1 MLLRRLLSVAL
12 AALAVPL
19 ALPSCELYDA
29 PPRVSVAGAVE
40 GVVSDSSA
48 LVLDLSEEVDLSTVR
63 LKLVRFETDL
73 EGNLPDEDADPAT
86 TLEPIFVIDG
96 LAPGSPAP
104 VGATVTLE
112 GTRLRIVPTGS
123 FPIGPKLAL
132 LVEPGLSDLAGNS
145 TITRERV
152 SFSFEF
158 TCKGNAASTVLTT
171 GAYFFLLE
179 VEEPIG
185 VQIQLLVKFVVDPAT
200 GKLVGSATNADR
212 DPTQQ
217 CPQPC
222 SGTEVCRLL
231 PEPACVAPSERAA
244 TVDEYSDF
252 IPNVTPPVGYS
263 FIVQGCAEDLPDGS
277 AGVGTLPARMVVES
291 PPVTVEGLVLSSS
304 FEVDDAGVL
313 RGGGGVTAEQ
323 ILLFGTPS
331 GAGKGTFTARRIPDA
346 EVPPGVPDPPVE

>member
-1 MLLRRLLSVAL
+1 MLRRLLALSL
-12 AALAVPL
+12 AALAVPIV
-19 ALPSCELYDA
+19 LPSCELYDA
-29 PPRVSVAGAVE
+29 PPRVSVVGSVD
-40 GVVSDSSA
+40 GVVGDSSA
-48 LVLDLSEEVDLSTVR
+48 LVLELSEEVDLSTVR
-63 LKLVRFETDL
+63 LKLVRLDTDL
-73 EGNLPDEDADPAT
+73 EGNLADEDADPNT

-96 LAPGSPAP
+96 LGPSSPAP
-104 VGATVTLE
+104 LGATVTLE
-112 GTRLRIVPTGS
+112 GTRLRIEPTGA

-132 LVEPGLSDLAGNS
+132 LVEPGLSDLAGNG
-145 TITRERV
+145 TIARERV
-152 SFSFEF
+152 SFSFAF
-158 TCKGNAASTVLTT
+158 TCKGNVESTVLTT

-185 VQIQLLVKFVVDPAT
+185 VQIQLLVKFAVDPAT
-200 GKLVGSATNADR
+200 GKLVGTATNADR
-212 DPTQQ
+212 DPAQA
-217 CPQPC
+217 CPTPC

-263 FIVQGCAEDLPDGS
+263 FVVQGCAEDLPDGS

-304 FEVDDAGVL
+304 FAVDDDGVL
-313 RGGGGVTAEQ
+313 RGGGSVTAEQ

-331 GAGKGTFTARRIPDA
+331 GAGKGTFTARRIPDG
-346 EVPPGVPDPPVE
+346 EVPPGVPEPPVE